1 VDLHTFVA
9 KVLQESMYVSRE
21 TAFTVIT
28 AMDHLRLQ
36 CAAWGLEL
44 DSVKLS
50 SLGLYADLLAGYSL
64 ANVMGTKD
72 RDQIILGHLLDSLSC
87 TAVAPTWSARSIV
100 DVGAG
105 GGLPGVPLSIVRPN
119 ASITL
124 LEATEKKVRFLQHIK
139 TELELQNLLILH
151 ARAEEIG
158 RDPAY
163 RETFD
168 LATARALAALGV
180 VIEYCAPLLNRDGYI
195 ISMKGKLSEEELS
208 GAVAASAVLQV
219 EVERVQRVDYQP
231 QFSPKYRHLVILRKV
246 GVTPKDFPRKV
257 GLAKKRP
264 LGK

>member
-1 VDLHTFVA
+1 M
-9 KVLQESMYVSRE
+9 E
-21 TAFTVIT
+21 
-28 AMDHLRLQ
+28 HLRLQ

-50 SLGLYADLLAGYSL
+50 SLDLYADLLASYSL
-64 ANVMGTKD
+64 ANVVGTKD
-72 RDQIILGHLLDSLSC
+72 REQIILGHLLDSLSC

-124 LEATEKKVRFLQHIK
+124 LEATEKKVRFLQHVK

-151 ARAEEIG
+151 ARAEEVG

-180 VIEYCAPLLNRDGYI
+180 IVEYCAPLLHRDGYI
-195 ISMKGKLSEEELS
+195 ISMKGKLSEEEFS
-208 GAVAASAVLQV
+208 AAVAASSILKV
-219 EVERVQRVDYQP
+219 EVEQVQRVDYQP
-231 QFSPKYRHLVILRKV
+231 QFSPKHRHLVILRKV
-246 GVTPKDFPRKV
+246 GVTSKNFPRKV

-264 LGK
+264 LGGGGSPAGP